1 MSAVTHPEL
10 PNLPGSPLE
19 LSGVEKALLALS
31 YGVHVIGSR
40 AADGTLNAM
49 LADWVMQVS
58 FKPRLLAVSIEN
70 DARTLRFIKETR
82 AFTVNLLH
90 EKDGIEIAR
99 KVVMPSEASK
109 IRGAPKKL
117 QQRSSTSWPPSLTA
131 CMTTAARCSTRR
143 SAGSPARLSR
153 SMKRAITPS
162 SSGHASTANAS
173 APAKCSSNANWA
185 GSTGAEP
192 GSVRLQCISA
202 GTYTAER
209 NHAGRKPQRR
219 ALFIE
224 RTLVNP

>member
-1 MSAVTHPEL
+1 MLTVTHPEL

-109 IRGAPKKL
+109 IRGRSEQAAAKVIDKL
-117 QQRSSTSWPPSLTA
+117 ATIPHGLHDNGCPVLDEALGWIA
-131 CMTTAARCSTRR
+131 CEAVSF
-143 SAGSPARLSR
+143 
-153 SMKRAITPS
+153 
-162 SSGHASTANAS
+162 HE
-173 APAKCSSNANWA
+173 
-185 GSTGAEP
+185 TGDHTIVVGTCLDGERVRP
-192 GSVRLQCISA
+192 GEML
-202 GTYTAER
+202 
-209 NHAGRKPQRR
+209 
-219 ALFIE
+219 IE
-224 RTLVNP
+224 RELGWEYGG